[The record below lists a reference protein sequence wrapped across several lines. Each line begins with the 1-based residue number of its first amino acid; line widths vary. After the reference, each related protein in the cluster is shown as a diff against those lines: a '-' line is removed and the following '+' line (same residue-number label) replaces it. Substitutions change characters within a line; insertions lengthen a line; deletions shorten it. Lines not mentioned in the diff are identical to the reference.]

1 MIVTRPSAPV
11 IPTDPARPSPGRTPP
26 PSPRSQ
32 AERESRRGSAR
43 LGRPPCR
50 LPRACP
56 RCLPRPA
63 GGPRGES
70 LDDLDDPAVTID
82 AYPLAGADPLGRVAG
97 TDRGRH
103 AVLPGDDR
111 RV

>member
-1 MIVTRPSAPV
+1 MIVTRPSAPA

-26 PSPRSQ
+26 PAPRSQ

-50 LPRACP
+50 RPRACP
-56 RCLPRPA
+56 RYLLRTA
-63 GGPRGES
+63 GARSPTS
-70 LDDLDDPAVTID
+70 LDDLDGPAVTVD

-97 TDRGRH
+97 ADHGRH
-103 AVLPGDDR
+103 AVLSRDDR